1 MSIFGA
7 MNSAVSGLFAQSQ
20 SLGMI
25 SDNISN
31 VNTVGYK
38 GTVANFS
45 TLVTANATVN
55 SYSPGGVR
63 SRPLQLVDQQGLLQA
78 SSTETDV
85 AVSGRGFFVVNESA
99 KPTTGDQFLFTRAG
113 SFRPDENGDLVNAA
127 GFFLQGWP
135 TDINGNV
142 TTGNQSVLSDLKT
155 INVSG
160 LTGLA
165 TATTNVKIG
174 ANLPATDATGV
185 NRDITV
191 QIFDSLGVTHNLTL
205 RFTKTA
211 TANQWTLDDAGLTD
225 PSTGATTGT
234 VTFGPATVTF
244 NGDGSLASVSAT
256 SIAIS
261 AWTTGASNSTITL
274 NLGTANQTDGM
285 TQFSNAFQ
293 LTFLQQDGARFGNF
307 SGVTIGDDGTVV
319 AQFDN
324 GEARPIFRIP
334 LVTFANPSG
343 LETRTGNAYTQT
355 DRSGQPLLQTAGT
368 GNAGKIE
375 SSTLEASTVDL
386 ADEFTKMIVTQ
397 RAYAANARIITTADQ
412 MLEELIRIR

>member
-31 VNTVGYK
+31 VNTIGYK

-45 TLVTANATVN
+45 TLVTANATAN

-63 SRPLQLVDQQGLLQA
+63 ARPFQLVDKQGLLQA
-78 SSTETDV
+78 SNSETDL
-85 AVSGRGFFVVNESA
+85 AVLGRGFFVVNQSA
-99 KPTTGDQFLFTRAG
+99 KGGVGSKFLFTRAG
-113 SFRPDENGDLVNAA
+113 SFRPDENGDLKNAA
-127 GFFLQGWP
+127 GFFLQGWT
-135 TDINGNV
+135 TDSNGNV
-142 TTGNQSVLSDLKT
+142 TSSNTSVLSDLKT
-155 INVSG
+155 VNVSG

-165 TATTNVKIG
+165 KATTSVKIG
-174 ANLPATDATGV
+174 ANLPATATTGTSHDV
-185 NRDITV
+185 TI

-211 TANQWTLDDAGLTD
+211 TPNQWTLDDAGLTD
-225 PSTGATTGT
+225 PTTGSTTGT

-256 SIAIS
+256 SLSITG
-261 AWTTGASNSTITL
+261 WTTGATNSTITL
-274 NLGTANQTDGM
+274 NLGTTNQTDGM

-293 LTFLQQDGARFGNF
+293 LSFLQQDGVRFGNF
-307 SGVTIGDDGTVV
+307 SGVTIGTDGTVI

-324 GEARPIFRIP
+324 GEARPIYRIP
-334 LVTFANPSG
+334 LVTFASPSG
-343 LETRTGNAYTQT
+343 LEAQTGNAYTQT
-355 DRSGQPLLQTAGT
+355 DRSGQPLLQTAGN
-368 GNAGKIE
+368 GNSGKIE

-386 ADEFTKMIVTQ
+386 ADEFTRMIVTQ
-397 RAYAANARIITTADQ
+397 RAYAANARVIDTANQ
-412 MLEELIRIR
+412 MLEELSRIR